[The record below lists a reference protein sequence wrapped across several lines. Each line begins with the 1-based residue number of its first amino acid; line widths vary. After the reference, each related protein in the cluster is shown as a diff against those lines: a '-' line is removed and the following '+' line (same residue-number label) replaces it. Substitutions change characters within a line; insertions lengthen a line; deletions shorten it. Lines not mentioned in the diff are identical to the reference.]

1 MANDEA
7 HTNGGGRYCVRRP
20 IDDLGSGRRSSSM
33 IAQFATDKPVTLK
46 GTVTGMLWRNPHGA
60 IFLDVVGA
68 EGQIERWRVETGST
82 PRMMRRGLS
91 KSDIRPGR
99 EVIIGGYA
107 ARDGQ
112 SKLAGLVI
120 TFLDREAA
128 GEEAT
133 FALGR

>member
-1 MANDEA
+1 MVKLTQPAAVAIFFAALSMTPVPTGA
-7 HTNGGGRYCVRRP
+7 HH
-20 IDDLGSGRRSSSM
+20 SM

-82 PRMMRRGLS
+82 PRMMRRGLN
-91 KSDIRPGR
+91 KTDICPGR
-99 EVIIGGYA
+99 EVIVGGYA

-112 SKLAGLVI
+112 LKLAGMVI

-128 GEEAT
+128 GEEAS

>member
-1 MANDEA
+1 MVKLTKPAAIAIFFAALSMTPVPVGA
-7 HTNGGGRYCVRRP
+7 HH
-20 IDDLGSGRRSSSM
+20 SM
-33 IAQFATDKPVTLK
+33 IAQFATEKPVTLK
-46 GTVTGMLWRNPHGA
+46 GTITGLLWRNPHAA

-68 EGQIERWRVETGST
+68 EGQVERWRVETGST
-82 PRMMRRGLS
+82 PRMMRRGLN

-128 GEEAT
+128 GEEAS

>member
-1 MANDEA
+1 MTKPIHTAAVAIVCAALSMISVPVGA
-7 HTNGGGRYCVRRP
+7 HH
-20 IDDLGSGRRSSSM
+20 SM

>member
-1 MANDEA
+1 MTKHARAAAITIFCAALAMTPVPVGA
-7 HTNGGGRYCVRRP
+7 HH
-20 IDDLGSGRRSSSM
+20 SM
-33 IAQFATDKPVTLK
+33 IAQFATEKPVTLK
-46 GTVTGMLWRNPHGA
+46 GTVTGLLWRNPHGT
-60 IFLDVVGA
+60 ILLDVVGA
-68 EGQIERWRVETGST
+68 EGQVERWRVETGST
-82 PRMMRRGLS
+82 PRMMRRGLN

-128 GEEAT
+128 GEESS

>member
-1 MANDEA
+1 MMKPTQTAA
-7 HTNGGGRYCVRRP
+7 VAIVCAA
-20 IDDLGSGRRSSSM
+20 LSM
-33 IAQFATDKPVTLK
+33 ISVPVGAHHSMVAQFATDKPVTLK

-82 PRMMRRGLS
+82 PRMMRRGLN

-128 GEEAT
+128 GEESS